1 MDILSLTGIV
11 MAFVV
16 VMLGIVLKGAGL
28 ASLLSGAAA
37 VVVILGTTAALIVQ
51 TPRPVLLHFL
61 SIVRWVVF
69 PPATDVEALIKKT
82 VGWSEIA
89 RRQGLLGLEAQMET
103 ESDPF
108 ARKGLQ
114 LLVDGG
120 EPEALRNILDVEN
133 GIREH
138 ADMDAAKV
146 LESAGIYAPTMGLIG
161 AVMGLMAVMQN
172 LSDPS
177 KLGPGIAGAFVS
189 TIYGIATANLLWLPM
204 GNKLKSVI
212 RRQSMAREALI
223 EGLVSIADGEN
234 PRNIESKLQG
244 FLH

>member
-1 MDILSLTGIV
+1 MDLLSLAGIV

-16 VMLGIVLKGAGL
+16 VLVGITLKGAGV
-28 ASLLSGAAA
+28 STLLSGAAA
-37 VVVILGTTAALIVQ
+37 VVVLMGTTTALIVQ
-51 TPRPVLLHFL
+51 TPRPVLAHFL
-61 SIVRWVVF
+61 LIVRWVVF
-69 PPATDVEALIKKT
+69 PPPADVAALIKKV

-89 RRQGLLGLEAQMET
+89 RRQGLLGLEAQMEAET
-103 ESDPF
+103 DAF

-120 EPEALRNILDVEN
+120 EPEALRGILEVEN
-133 GIREH
+133 GIKEH
-138 ADMDAAKV
+138 ADLDAAKV
-146 LESAGIYAPTMGLIG
+146 LESAGVYAPTMGLIG

-204 GNKLKSVI
+204 ANKLKSVI
-212 RRQSMAREALI
+212 RRQSMVREALI